1 MKVALG
7 IAALCALFL
16 VAATVPAM
24 AQGGAFS
31 DVPSDHWAYAAVNEL
46 AADGLVIG
54 YPDGLYKGNRAMTR
68 YEFAMAIARIQE
80 KGALKGAQG
89 EPGPAGPAGPATGV
103 AGPAGPPGPA
113 GEGGGLTDR
122 QKQLL
127 KQLEDE
133 FLPELR
139 QIRNDLDELTF
150 RVEDLEAM
158 MGTDKKP
165 AAKLKL
171 SGSTSYRTGLYGT
184 ELQYKGGVTTGY
196 DGYGNLDKDAYKAS
210 DFTTMVTKV
219 SLAGQVN
226 DNVMVNVTLLAEP
239 RTNSP
244 VEVNEPPAGIGL
256 MDIVRIDEAW
266 AKVNTDFIVPLTV
279 KVGKQYFMV
288 NQGLCIDNSAFAL
301 KAVDI
306 GVGAWRNV
314 MLHGIYGALDRE
326 ALGGGLP
333 APPGYPATYTEGQ
346 DNYSAATLAIP
357 VSGWTVTAA
366 YVHSGIGAQRAWS
379 VGVDG
384 KALDRKIMV
393 EFARAD
399 KDYGGASIP
408 DEQNA
413 LVAGVDLINTTAL
426 TLTGKCGWLDS
437 NFAGGASLS
446 ALNPYAAFS
455 PHDIDWVDRPLF
467 LDPANIARGWEANL
481 QYRGLMKGT
490 MPINVRYYDGDR
502 FGTLPGDYVNGD
514 AVWTVS
520 VSKELAQD
528 ATATLLY
535 GRREVDTIPGLSGA
549 DPIQVL
555 RGELAVKF

>member
-1 MKVALG
+1 
-7 IAALCALFL
+7 
-16 VAATVPAM
+16 M

-31 DVPSDHWAYAAVNEL
+31 DVPNDHWAYAAVNEL

-68 YEFAMAIARIQE
+68 YEFAMAISRIQE

-89 EPGPAGPAGPATGV
+89 EPGPAGPAGPAGV
-103 AGPAGPPGPA
+103 GPAGPPGPA

-165 AAKLKL
+165 AARVKL
-171 SGSTSYRTGLYGT
+171 SGVTSYRTGAYGT
-184 ELQYKGGVTTGY
+184 KIEVSGEDTTGY
-196 DGYGNLDKDAYKAS
+196 AGKDASKAPR
-210 DFTTMVTKV
+210 FTTMVTKV
-219 SLAGQVN
+219 GLAGQVN

-239 RTNSP
+239 RTNFYGFP
-244 VEVNEPPAGIGL
+244 GL
-256 MDIVRIDEAW
+256 MDMVRIDEAW
-266 AKVNTDFIVPLTV
+266 AKVNTDFIMPLTV

-288 NQGLCIDNSAFAL
+288 NQGLCIDNSLFAL

-306 GVGAWRNV
+306 GVGAGRNV
-314 MLHGIYGALDRE
+314 MLHGIYGQLDLE
-326 ALGGGLP
+326 ASG
-333 APPGYPATYTEGQ
+333 APSQ
-346 DNYSAATLAIP
+346 DAFSAATLSIP
-357 VSGWTVTAA
+357 VSDWNVTGA
-366 YVHSGIGAQRAWS
+366 YVHSGVNRERRWS

-384 KALDRKIMV
+384 KLLNRKVMG
-393 EFARAD
+393 EFARAEKYD
-399 KDYGGASIP
+399 DGTDIA

-413 LVAGVDLINTTAL
+413 WVAGVDLINTTNL
-426 TLTGKCGWLDS
+426 TLTGKYGQLDW
-437 NFAGGASLS
+437 NFIDGATLT
-446 ALNPYAAFS
+446 ALTPYAAIS

-467 LDPANIARGWEANL
+467 LDHDNIARGWEANL

-502 FGTLPGDYVNGD
+502 LVGPGDYDNGD
-514 AVWTVS
+514 AVLTVS
-520 VSKELAQD
+520 ISKELAQD

-535 GRREVDTIPGLSGA
+535 GRREVENTIGSGA
-549 DPIQVL
+549 DALQVL